1 MNLVSRIT
9 ILFAA
14 LLAFSI
20 PGVARNFT
28 VEKIAPDVYAVI
40 RTEPASLWF
49 NPNNLIIV
57 GKTFVTVVDTNI
69 AASYTREVI
78 AEIRKITSK
87 PVRYVVN
94 THWHDDH
101 ITGNRAYRDAFPKVE
116 FIAHESTLADL
127 PNVGA
132 VNRKGSVENGPGLV
146 GLLKRCLKDG
156 KDIAGDPIT
165 DEERRGYA
173 SDIELVES
181 FLADAPDFE
190 TILPTKT
197 VRDRLE
203 INDGKRKYEI
213 LFLGR
218 AHTGAD
224 IVVNLPREKIV
235 ACGDLIVSP
244 VPLIGSTS
252 YPLDYAATLERLL
265 ALGAKT
271 IVPGH
276 GPIMRDDR
284 FAREIIRMLRSIK
297 TQAEASSAR
306 GESLDQMRKK
316 FDLKEFEEFFAG
328 SSQHLKFV
336 FENYVFLSAT
346 AAAFGELSKKAGK

>member
-1 MNLVSRIT
+1 MDIVSRIT
-9 ILFAA
+9 ILFAT

-20 PGVARNFT
+20 TGVAGNFT
-28 VEKIAPDVYAVI
+28 VEKVAPDVYAVI

-49 NPNNLIIV
+49 NPNTVFIV
-57 GKTFVTVVDTNI
+57 GKKFVTVVDTNI

-78 AEIRKITSK
+78 AELRKITSK

-101 ITGNRAYRDAFPKVE
+101 ITGNRAYRDAFPGVE
-116 FIAHESTLADL
+116 FIAHESTLTDL
-127 PNVGA
+127 PNIGA
-132 VNRKGSVENGPGLV
+132 ANRKGSVENGPGLV
-146 GLLKRCLKDG
+146 ALFKRCLKDG
-156 KDIAGDPIT
+156 KNIAGLPIT
-165 DEERRGYA
+165 NEERRGYE

-181 FLADAPDFE
+181 FLAESPNFE
-190 TILPTKT
+190 IILPTRT
-197 VRDRLE
+197 VRNRLE
-203 INDGKRKYEI
+203 INDGKRTIEV

-224 IVVNLPREKIV
+224 IVVNLPKEKIV

-252 YPLDYAATLERLL
+252 FPLEYADTLERLL
-265 ALGAKT
+265 ALNAKT

-276 GPIMRDDR
+276 GPVMRDGG
-284 FAREIIRMLRSIK
+284 FAREMIKMLRSIK
-297 TQAEASSAR
+297 TQAVASKAR
-306 GESLDQMRKK
+306 GENLDEMRKS
-316 FDLKEFEEFFAG
+316 FDLNEFEKFFAG
-328 SSQHLKFV
+328 NSQHLRFV